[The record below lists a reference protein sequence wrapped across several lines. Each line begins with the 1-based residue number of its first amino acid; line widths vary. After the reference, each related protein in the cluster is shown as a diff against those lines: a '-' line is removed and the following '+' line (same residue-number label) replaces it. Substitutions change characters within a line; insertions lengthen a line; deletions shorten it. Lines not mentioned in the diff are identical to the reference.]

1 MKRRDFLKN
10 TAVAGAAGVAA
21 TALAAPA
28 IAQGRK
34 EMIIAST
41 WGRDFPGL
49 GTSAQRLAARI
60 PELTEGRIQ
69 VKYFASGER
78 VGACKSNPYDLT
90 LSF

>member
-34 EMIIAST
+34 EMIIVST
-41 WGRDFPGL
+41 
-49 GTSAQRLAARI
+49 
-60 PELTEGRIQ
+60 
-69 VKYFASGER
+69 
-78 VGACKSNPYDLT
+78 
-90 LSF
+90 